1 MESITHASWLDPL
14 TLWLVII
21 IFIIYAIE
29 FLIGKQGQKV
39 IRNQIEDFWCRLE
52 DVKWV
57 RLGFE
62 EAKSFL
68 SFFDRVF
75 GARLLSW
82 KRLFSCTIL
91 CGISIAVFYSLV
103 ETLRYYYGLNWRPPF
118 TSFHYN
124 TGFPFQIFPMMLY
137 ISITRYFTESSIRW
151 FEFKKFGTVKFI
163 LFLIFFNIASYML
176 VLSGLS
182 TVFGRIFM
190 WFTVFPELVNKSSYD
205 DLLEAA
211 SRMLSWGGFL
221 NTLINAMHIKIVA
234 IYDWVLGTK
243 YSEQLGDAL
252 TPLIY
257 PDTSLAAMEMINQGA
272 LGIIK
277 YAAQIRKFD
286 IIICSID
293 NLERC
298 AKYDA
303 YQYIAMGFYTSFME
317 YVRFFIRLIFAIIFI
332 GSWIFLR
339 PLRWFISLLLLR
351 LAESEKGVLSLI
363 AVLLVG
369 LVKLI
374 QMLIATKS

>member
-21 IFIIYAIE
+21 VFIIYAIE

-52 DVKWV
+52 DIKWV
-57 RLGFE
+57 RLGFK

-91 CGISIAVFYSLV
+91 CGISIVLFYSLV

-118 TSFHYN
+118 TSFHYY

-182 TVFGRIFM
+182 TALGRIFM
-190 WFTVFPELVNKSSYD
+190 WFTVSPILVDQTSYD
-205 DLLEAA
+205 DLFEKA
-211 SRMLSWGGFL
+211 SWILSWGGFL
-221 NTLINAMHIKIVA
+221 NTLINTIHIKIVA

-243 YSEQLGDAL
+243 YSEQLDAVL
-252 TPLIY
+252 TSLVY
-257 PDTSLAAMEMINQGA
+257 PDAHLTAMEMINQGV

-277 YAAQIRKFD
+277 YAAQIQKFD
-286 IIICSID
+286 ITICDID

-298 AKYDA
+298 VKLDA
-303 YQYIAMGFYTSFME
+303 YPFIAMGFYTSFMD

-351 LAESEKGVLSLI
+351 LAESKKGVLSLI
-363 AVLLVG
+363 AVLLAG
-369 LVKLI
+369 LVELI